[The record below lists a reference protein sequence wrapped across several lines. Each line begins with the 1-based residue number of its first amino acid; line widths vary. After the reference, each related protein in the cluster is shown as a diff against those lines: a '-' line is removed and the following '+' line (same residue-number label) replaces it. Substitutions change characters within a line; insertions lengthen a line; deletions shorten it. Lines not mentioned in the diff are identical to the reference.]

1 MANRDQ
7 LKNHLKN
14 FTVKELKKEVMN
26 VKKGFQV
33 SKLKRV
39 DLEDVILKNHQHF
52 LHLLKKNKVKK
63 TKPSIKKPKPWEKKP
78 SEKKPNSTVKDI
90 KLNKQQN
97 DMLVKQYIIELLNKL
112 DEKAT
117 GTRHPVFIND
127 KHSGVTIQKSKPYII
142 RDIDNFSKILLKATT
157 DRKKVEDVLCHMITQ

>member
-1 MANRDQ
+1 MVNRDK

-39 DLEDVILKNHQHF
+39 DVENVILKNHLLF
-52 LHLLKKNKVKK
+52 IHLLEKNKVKK
-63 TKPSIKKPKPWEKKP
+63 TKPSIKKPKPSK
-78 SEKKPNSTVKDI
+78 KKPNSTVKDI

-97 DMLVKQYIIELLNKL
+97 DMLVKQYINQILNTL

-117 GTRHPVFIND
+117 GTRYPVFIND
-127 KHSGVTIQKSKPYII
+127 KHSGVTIMKGKSQYLIRGTKNFDNII
-142 RDIDNFSKILLKATT
+142 LKATT
-157 DRKKVEDVLCHMITQ
+157 DRKQVEDVLYHILTQ